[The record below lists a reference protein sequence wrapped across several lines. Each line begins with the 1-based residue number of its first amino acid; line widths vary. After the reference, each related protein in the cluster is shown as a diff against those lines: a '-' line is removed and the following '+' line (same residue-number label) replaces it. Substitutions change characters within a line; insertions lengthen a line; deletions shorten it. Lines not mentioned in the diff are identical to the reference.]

1 MYVAEKEGI
10 YDGAL
15 MKALARGWRIWC
27 CIWSLVARGGL
38 LSIAQMV
45 ERQTVVV
52 FLDICWSLVRFRLL
66 RKIEVLLV
74 F

>member
-52 FLDICWSLVRFRLL
+52 FFGY
-66 RKIEVLLV
+66 LLV
-74 F
+74 AGSIPAAEKN

>member
-10 YDGAL
+10 YDGTL
-15 MKALARGWRIWC
+15 MEALAREWRLWC
-27 CIWSLVARGGL
+27 CIWSSVARGGL

-52 FLDICWSLVRFRLL
+52 FFGY
-66 RKIEVLLV
+66 LLV
-74 F
+74 AGSIPAAEKN

>member
-15 MKALARGWRIWC
+15 MKALVRGWRIWC

-52 FLDICWSLVRFRLL
+52 FFGY
-66 RKIEVLLV
+66 LLV
-74 F
+74 AGSIPAAEKN